1 MGREILL
8 KQKKELDDAMKE
20 VLQKY
25 KEPCS
30 LKCELKDESGA
41 VAGYV
46 EYMPS
51 NDTFTIIASGSGG
64 AYAGGIMKSL
74 KEALEKLL

>member
-8 KQKKELDDAMKE
+8 KQKNELDEAMKE

-51 NDTFTIIASGSGG
+51 NDTFTIIASGGV
-64 AYAGGIMKSL
+64 YAGGIMKSL
-74 KEALEKLL
+74 RDALNRLL